1 MPLSQV
7 WQIPIYVKNLQ
18 KIEGSLCVSWKS
30 QSKLCRT
37 HWQMSLGFRE
47 RITYK
52 MQMEVI
58 KLKLEQVE
66 EKPKKTKSSDQKK
79 LYFLIPMKILR
90 FGDQRRA
97 RN

>member
-1 MPLSQV
+1 
-7 WQIPIYVKNLQ
+7 
-18 KIEGSLCVSWKS
+18 
-30 QSKLCRT
+30 
-37 HWQMSLGFRE
+37 MSLGFRG

-66 EKPKKTKSSDQKK
+66 EKTKKTKSSDQKK